1 MESTKYCKMMN
12 ITKRIKL
19 IDVENNLV
27 GISWGG
33 RYRDIGMGEWEV
45 QMIGYKIGSRIDYTT

>member
-1 MESTKYCKMMN
+1 MVN

-27 GISWGG
+27 VISWGG

>member
-1 MESTKYCKMMN
+1 MESTKYCKMVN

-27 GISWGG
+27 VISRGG
-33 RYRDIGMGEWEV
+33 RYRDGRVGGTNDWV
-45 QMIGYKIGSRIDYTT
+45 